1 MKVVTTTFAMIAG
14 LCLAGT
20 VAAQTGQQ
28 TTNPGSPSAGRT
40 ATQAPA
46 ERATRQE
53 AKVEGKDA
61 DFLKQAAQ
69 NGHAE
74 VEASKLAQT
83 KATQP
88 DVKSFAQKMVDDH
101 QKAHQELAQ
110 LAQSKGVKLPEDPS
124 LMQRG
129 KLKMLSGA
137 DGEKFD
143 KRYAESFGV
152 KAHEDTVKLF
162 KDAAANAKD
171 AEVKAFAQKTLPK
184 LEEHLTMAR
193 SMEAAV
199 DPAAAGKRSERTG
212 TDRAPG
218 KGESGTTSGRPQST
232 GNSDR
237 GGESGGT
244 KRQ

>member
-20 VAAQTGQQ
+20 AAAQTGQQ
-28 TTNPGSPSAGRT
+28 TTNPGSPAAGRT

-83 KATQP
+83 KATQA
-88 DVKSFAQKMVDDH
+88 DVKSFASKMVEDH

-110 LAQSKGVKLPEDPS
+110 LAQSKGVKLPDDPS

-129 KLKMLSGA
+129 
-137 DGEKFD
+137 
-143 KRYAESFGV
+143 
-152 KAHEDTVKLF
+152 
-162 KDAAANAKD
+162 
-171 AEVKAFAQKTLPK
+171 
-184 LEEHLTMAR
+184 
-193 SMEAAV
+193 
-199 DPAAAGKRSERTG
+199 
-212 TDRAPG
+212 
-218 KGESGTTSGRPQST
+218 
-232 GNSDR
+232 
-237 GGESGGT
+237 
-244 KRQ
+244 

>member
-14 LCLAGT
+14 LCLAG
-20 VAAQTGQQ
+20 AATAQPSGQQ
-28 TTNPGSPSAGRT
+28 STNPASPSSGKT
-40 ATQAPA
+40 ATQAQSKAA
-46 ERATRQE
+46 EADKAGTRRE
-53 AKVEGKDA
+53 ARVEGKDA

-74 VEASKLAQT
+74 IEASKLAQT

-88 DVKSFAQKMVDDH
+88 DVKSFAGKMVADH

-110 LAQSKGVKLPEDPS
+110 LAQSKGVKLPDDPS

-129 KLKMLSGA
+129 KLKLLSGA

-152 KAHEDTVKLF
+152 KAHEDTVKMF

-171 AEVKAFAQKTLPK
+171 ADVKAFAQKTLPK

-199 DPAAAGKRSERTG
+199 VPTAAGKS
-212 TDRAPG
+212 D
-218 KGESGTTSGRPQST
+218 
-232 GNSDR
+232 DR
-237 GGESGGT
+237 GAKTERAKSGAPEP
-244 KRQ
+244 KKQ